1 MTVVIGFRSGFSHTT
16 GGLKPILVSISDP
29 FAKANGNMELKI
41 SEEAGR
47 ALRENLPVAA
57 LESTV
62 IAHGLPY
69 PQNLETALDLERIVR
84 EGGAIPLTIAVFS
97 GQCHVGLNSDQIEQL
112 ATRKDIRKISRRDLA
127 IAAAKRLDC
136 ATTVATTTFFAHR
149 AGIRVFATGGI
160 GGVHRGF
167 AADVSADLPE
177 LARTPITVVC
187 SGAKIVLDLSATREW
202 LETHGVTV
210 LGWQCDEL
218 PGFYSRTSGLSVDE
232 RIETYAEAAA
242 VVRARD
248 ELELTNSVLVTVPI
262 PAEFEIDRD
271 ELENILADAL
281 QNADAQGIR
290 GKEITPFLL
299 SEMSRR
305 SDGRTLV
312 ANIELLKNNA
322 RVAAGIAVA
331 LSEPPA

>member
-1 MTVVIGFRSGFSHTT
+1 MKISLSEEVSDAIRSGHA
-16 GGLKPILVSISDP
+16 V
-29 FAKANGNMELKI
+29 
-41 SEEAGR
+41 
-47 ALRENLPVAA
+47 VA

-69 PQNLETALDLERIVR
+69 PQNLETALELERIAR
-84 EGGAIPLTIAVFS
+84 ENGAVSATIAVF
-97 GQCHVGLNSDQIEQL
+97 GGECYVGLDGDQIKQL
-112 ATRKDIRKISRRDLA
+112 ATRKDIRKISRRDLS

-136 ATTVATTTFFAHR
+136 ATTVATTCFFAHR

-187 SGAKIVLDLSATREW
+187 SGAKIVLDLAATREW
-202 LETHGVTV
+202 LETAGVTV

-218 PGFYSRTSGLSVDE
+218 PAFYSRSSGLAVDE
-232 RIETYAEAAA
+232 RIETAGDAAA
-242 VVRARD
+242 VIRARD
-248 ELELTNSVLVTVPI
+248 ELALTNSVLVTVPV
-262 PAEFEIDRD
+262 PAEFEIERD
-271 ELENILADAL
+271 ELENILSEAL
-281 QNADAQGIR
+281 QDADAQGIR

-305 SDGRTLV
+305 SDGRTLA

-322 RVAAGIAVA
+322 RVAAEIAA
-331 LSEPPA
+331 ELATLPPPRQ